1 MKKKERKYVQT
12 RMKVKD
18 NIGGL
23 LVGNDGPKVF
33 AVEERVVLDLGE
45 HVEVAHARQV
55 HERDADVEARLARER
70 KLGRRV
76 VVARGRLDAVGS
88 DAGYLL
94 VVEAAEQRPQLA
106 DIGPHEQ
113 VQVEQDQ
120 RVHVLKA
127 TLQQPSSLEL
137 EISNIHNKRR
147 RIRRNHFKVK
157 PLDSARL
164 GVAPEAGRVRLVVVV
179 ERRIEAH
186 RHVVSH
192 ALGEIFELKIR
203 HQ

>member
-137 EISNIHNKRR
+137 EISNIKLIKKKKKKNKSLQSEASRQCTSWRCARSRSCPPCRR
-147 RIRRNHFKVK
+147 SRAADRSSSPCCLACSWGNLR
-157 PLDSARL
+157 A
-164 GVAPEAGRVRLVVVV
+164 
-179 ERRIEAH
+179 
-186 RHVVSH
+186 
-192 ALGEIFELKIR
+192 
-203 HQ
+203 